1 MGCGA
6 QSEHRM
12 LTPLLRRCGELM
24 DTAVMSDRP
33 EELDKET
40 KIDMETSYQSNLE
53 MAVHKSGR
61 ISLRHLSIWW

>member
-1 MGCGA
+1 
-6 QSEHRM
+6 
-12 LTPLLRRCGELM
+12 M

-61 ISLRHLSIWW
+61 TSLRHLSIWWYRTLLGM

>member
-1 MGCGA
+1 
-6 QSEHRM
+6 
-12 LTPLLRRCGELM
+12 M